1 MMKITILFILL
12 LTSSFAYSQDW
23 PELGIYSEDNKK
35 YAQSFENED
44 RVVFMGNSITQNWST
59 FLPEFFEGKSYINR
73 GISGQTTPQ
82 MLIRFRRDEIDL
94 NPKVVLILAGIN
106 DIAENTGPST
116 VKMISDNII
125 SMAELAKENGIDVI
139 ISSILPAKDI
149 SWRPRINP
157 QPKIS
162 AVNKVIEQYAKE
174 NGMIYL
180 DYYSSMVDKNNGLIT
195 NYGSDSV
202 HPNRRGYKIMSV
214 LAEKAIFK
222 VLNKN

>member
-1 MMKITILFILL
+1 MNKITIFFILL
-12 LTSSFAYSQDW
+12 LRLSVAYSQDW
-23 PELGIYSEDNKK
+23 PELSNYSEDNKK
-35 YAQSFENED
+35 YAQSSENED

-59 FLPEFFEGKSYINR
+59 ILPEFFEGKSYINR

-82 MLIRFRRDEIDL
+82 MLIRFRPDVIDL

-125 SMAELAKENGIDVI
+125 SMAELAKMNGIDVI

-149 SWRPRINP
+149 SWRPRITP
-157 QPKIS
+157 THKIS
-162 AVNKVIEQYAKE
+162 AVNKIIEKYAKD
-174 NGMIYL
+174 NGIIYL
-180 DYYSSMVDKNNGLIT
+180 DYYSSMVDKNNGLIKD
-195 NYGSDSV
+195 YGSDSV
-202 HPNRRGYKIMSV
+202 HPNKRGYKIMSV

-222 VLNKN
+222 ILN